1 MTAIRS
7 KDILKSKRWLY
18 GIASVLI
25 VLIVV
30 TIGGSFFMLDFAL
43 SPEEHRTDTAVCYK
57 ELFETYPETRP
68 WMDSLRRKDA
78 LRDTFVTMTTGERHH
93 SLYVNKGSD
102 KTALILHGWRDCA
115 VDFLYLAR
123 LYEQLLGYNV
133 VIPDFHAHGL
143 SEGNSIQMGWNDRWD
158 MLQWLSIFKSD
169 TMLVH
174 GVSMGGAT
182 AMMMSA
188 ERMPEGVK
196 DIHYVVDCGYTSVWD
211 EFKGEL
217 NNQFSLPAFPLMYTT
232 SLLCKILYGWS
243 FQEASAIEQ
252 VKRCQHPML
261 FIHGDSDT
269 FVPTEMVYRL
279 YEAKPSR
286 KDLWVTKGA
295 THAESY
301 LKYKEEYLER
311 LKHFLHE

>member
-1 MTAIRS
+1 MNGL
-7 KDILKSKRWLY
+7 KDILKSREWFY
-18 GIASVLI
+18 GITSVLI

-30 TIGGSFFMLDFAL
+30 TIGGSFFMLDYAL
-43 SPEEHRTDTAVCYK
+43 SPEEHRTDTTVCYK
-57 ELFETYPETRP
+57 ELFETYPETRS
-68 WMDSLRRKDA
+68 WVDSLRRKET
-78 LRDTFVTMTTGERHH
+78 LRDTFVTMATGERHH
-93 SLYVNKGSD
+93 ALYVNKGSG
-102 KTALILHGWRDCA
+102 KTAVILHGWRDCA

-143 SEGNSIQMGWNDRWD
+143 SEGDRIQMGWNDRWD

-196 DIHYVVDCGYTSVWD
+196 DIRFVVDCGYTSVWD

-217 NNQFSLPAFPLMYTT
+217 SNQFSLPAFPLMYTT

-252 VKRCQHPML
+252 VRRCQHPML

-279 YEAKPSR
+279 YEAKPS
-286 KDLWVTKGA
+286 KKELWVTEGA
-295 THAESY
+295 THAMSY

-311 LKHFLHE
+311 LKCFLNE

>member
-1 MTAIRS
+1 MNGL
-7 KDILKSKRWLY
+7 KDILKSRGWFY
-18 GIASVLI
+18 GITSVLI

-30 TIGGSFFMLDFAL
+30 TIGGSFFMLDYAL
-43 SPEEHRTDTAVCYK
+43 SPEEHRTDTTVCYK
-57 ELFETYPETRP
+57 ELFETYPETRS
-68 WMDSLRRKDA
+68 WVDSLRRKEA
-78 LRDTFVTMTTGERHH
+78 LRDTFVTKATGERHH
-93 SLYVNKGSD
+93 ALYVNKGSG
-102 KTALILHGWRDCA
+102 KTAVILHGWRDCA

-143 SEGNSIQMGWNDRWD
+143 SEGDRIQMGWNDRWD

-196 DIHYVVDCGYTSVWD
+196 DIRFVVDCGYTSVWD

-217 NNQFSLPAFPLMYTT
+217 SNQFSLPAFPLMYTT

-252 VKRCQHPML
+252 VIRCQHPML

-279 YEAKPSR
+279 YEAKPS
-286 KDLWVTKGA
+286 KKELWVTEGA
-295 THAESY
+295 THAMSY
-301 LKYKEEYLER
+301 LKYKEKYLER
-311 LKHFLHE
+311 LKRFLNE